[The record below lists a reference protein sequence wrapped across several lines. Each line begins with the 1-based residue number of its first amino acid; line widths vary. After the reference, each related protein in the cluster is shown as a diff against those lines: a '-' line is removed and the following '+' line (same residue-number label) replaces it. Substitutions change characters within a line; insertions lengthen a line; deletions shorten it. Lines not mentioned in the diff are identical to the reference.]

1 MKKYMAI
8 LVCLIFSMTMA
19 SLAHDP
25 RTVAKEM
32 GVSLSIEGS
41 GDLEIHYK
49 SLAFNTESYGRMKA
63 GADFRN
69 SMNKGIWNRIGK
81 AQLGFELIV
90 GGETLTPGDYE
101 FGLNIEAN
109 DAFSL
114 VFSKGDLVKTIPTK
128 VVTADNISHLTL
140 SLIPTNS
147 PDTFLLEGRC
157 GTFRATAEVKI
168 PYLEDDHDPHPAEN

>member
-1 MKKYMAI
+1 MKKCVAI
-8 LVCLIFSMTMA
+8 LVCLIFSMTMT

-41 GDLEIHYK
+41 GDLEINYK
-49 SLAFNTESYGRMKA
+49 SLAFNAGSYGRMKD
-63 GADFRN
+63 ADFRN
-69 SMNKGIWNRIGK
+69 RLNKGVWNRIGR

-90 GGETLTPGDYE
+90 EGETLTPGDYD

-114 VFSKGDLVKTIPTK
+114 VFSKGDLAKTIPTK
-128 VVTADNISHLTL
+128 VVTAGNISHLTL
-140 SLIPTNS
+140 SLIPTDS

-157 GTFRATAEVKI
+157 GTFRATAEVKV
-168 PYLEDDHDPHPAEN
+168 PYLKDDHDPHPAEN

>member
-8 LVCLIFSMTMA
+8 LVCLIFSMTMT

-25 RTVAKEM
+25 RSVAKEM

-41 GDLEIHYK
+41 GDLEINYK
-49 SLAFNTESYGRMKA
+49 SLAFNAESYGR
-63 GADFRN
+63 FRN
-69 SMNKGIWNRIGK
+69 DADLRNRLNKGIWNRIGK

-90 GGETLTPGDYE
+90 GGETLAPGDYD

-109 DAFSL
+109 DGFSL
-114 VFSKGDLVKTIPTK
+114 VFSKGNLAKTIPTK
-128 VVTADNISHLTL
+128 VVTAGNISHLTL
-140 SLIPTNS
+140 ALIPTNS

-157 GTFRATAEVKI
+157 GTFRATAEIKV
-168 PYLEDDHDPHPAEN
+168 PYLEDDHYPHPAEN